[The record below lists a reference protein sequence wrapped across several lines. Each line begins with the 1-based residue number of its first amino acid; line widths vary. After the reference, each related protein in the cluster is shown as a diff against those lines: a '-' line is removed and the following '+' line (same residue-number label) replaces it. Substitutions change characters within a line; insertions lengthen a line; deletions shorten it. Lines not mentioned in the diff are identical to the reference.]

1 MNRPRTVRAAPGQRQ
16 GGATVLVVTRKPYT
30 WRVKAKIYHNPR
42 CSKSR
47 ATLALQRERGREHEI
62 IDNNATPP
70 SKTTQRE
77 LMRKLGGPAL
87 AMVRTE
93 EQEFRP
99 HAQRALTDEEVVDL
113 LAAEPR
119 LLQRPIVEI
128 GGSVRIGRPPERV
141 LELIE

>member
-1 MNRPRTVRAAPGQRQ
+1 M
-16 GGATVLVVTRKPYT
+16 
-30 WRVKAKIYHNPR
+30 KAKIYHNPR

-47 ATLALQRERGREHEI
+47 ATLALLRERGVDTEI
-62 IDNNATPP
+62 VDYVATPP
-70 SKTTQRE
+70 SKATLRE

-99 HAQRALTDEEVVDL
+99 HAQRALTDEQVVDL

-119 LLQRPIVEI
+119 LLQRPIVEL
-128 GGSVRIGRPPERV
+128 GEAARIGRPPERV
-141 LELIE
+141 LELFE

>member
-1 MNRPRTVRAAPGQRQ
+1 M
-16 GGATVLVVTRKPYT
+16 
-30 WRVKAKIYHNPR
+30 KAKIYHNPR

-47 ATLALQRERGREHEI
+47 ATLAILRERGVDLEI
-62 IDNNATPP
+62 IDYIATPL
-70 SKTTQRE
+70 SKAKLRE

-93 EQEFRP
+93 DQEFRP
-99 HAQRALTDEEVVDL
+99 HAQRALTEEEVVDL

-119 LLQRPIVEI
+119 LLQRPIVEL
-128 GGSVRIGRPPERV
+128 GASARNGRPPERV

>member
-1 MNRPRTVRAAPGQRQ
+1 M
-16 GGATVLVVTRKPYT
+16 
-30 WRVKAKIYHNPR
+30 KAKIYHNPR

-47 ATLALQRERGREHEI
+47 ATLALLRERGFEIEI
-62 IDNNATPP
+62 IDYIATPP
-70 SKTTQRE
+70 SKATLRE

-99 HAQRALTDEEVVDL
+99 HAQRALTDEEVIDL

-119 LLQRPIVEI
+119 LLQRPIVER
-128 GGSVRIGRPPERV
+128 GEAACIGRPPERV
-141 LELIE
+141 LELFE

>member
-1 MNRPRTVRAAPGQRQ
+1 
-16 GGATVLVVTRKPYT
+16 
-30 WRVKAKIYHNPR
+30 VKAKIYHNPR

-47 ATLALQRERGREHEI
+47 ATLALLRARGLELEI
-62 IDNNATPP
+62 IDYIATPP
-70 SKTTQRE
+70 SKATLRE

>member
-1 MNRPRTVRAAPGQRQ
+1 M
-16 GGATVLVVTRKPYT
+16 
-30 WRVKAKIYHNPR
+30 KAKIYHNPR

-47 ATLALQRERGREHEI
+47 ATLALLRERGVELEI
-62 IDNNATPP
+62 IDYIATPP
-70 SKTTQRE
+70 SKATLRE
-77 LMRKLGGPAL
+77 LLRKLGGPAL

-93 EQEFRP
+93 DQEFRP
-99 HAQRALTDEEVVDL
+99 HAQRALTDDEVVEL

-128 GGSVRIGRPPERV
+128 GRAARIGRPPERV

>member
-1 MNRPRTVRAAPGQRQ
+1 
-16 GGATVLVVTRKPYT
+16 
-30 WRVKAKIYHNPR
+30 VKAKIYHNPR

-47 ATLALQRERGREHEI
+47 ATLALLRERGLELEI
-62 IDNNATPP
+62 IDYIAAPP
-70 SKTTQRE
+70 SKATLRE